1 MSVQIVR
8 SLEIQQWRDFVAS
21 HPQANVFHTPEM
33 FEVFSRAKGHTP
45 ALWAAVAGGR
55 LLVLFLPVQIESV
68 DGWVGRLAA
77 RSVVF
82 GGVLCSACGEAGKA
96 LAALLEVYSREA
108 KKATL
113 FTEIRNL
120 SDMEAILP
128 VLTEHGYTY
137 EDHLNFQVDLR
148 RRPEEVFQS
157 IGPRTRKNI
166 RRALK
171 KGEVT
176 ISEINDRAGLAIGY
190 DMLERTYRLA
200 RVPLADRSL
209 FEAAFEVLKP
219 AGMLRCLLADVPQG
233 PVAVSFELLYK
244 TAIYGWYGGIDR
256 RFSAFSPNELLT
268 WHMLEWGAR
277 SGFHLYDFGGAGRS
291 DKKYGVRDFK
301 AKFGG
306 QLVSFGRNICV
317 HRPILTRVSRIG
329 YYFYQRSRRS
339 RKEP

>member
-1 MSVQIVR
+1 M
-8 SLEIQQWRDFVAS
+8 
-21 HPQANVFHTPEM
+21 
-33 FEVFSRAKGHTP
+33 
-45 ALWAAVAGGR
+45 
-55 LLVLFLPVQIESV
+55 
-68 DGWVGRLAA
+68 GRLAT

-82 GGVLCSACGEAGKA
+82 GGVLCAASEEARRA
-96 LAALLEVYSREA
+96 LALLLDAYNREE

-120 SDMEAILP
+120 SDMGIILP
-128 VLTEHGYTY
+128 VLDGHGYSY

-148 RRPEEVFQS
+148 RAPEEIFQS

-176 ISEINDRAGLAIGY
+176 IKEITDRAGIAIGY
-190 DMLERTYRLA
+190 DLLERTYRLA
-200 RVPLADRSL
+200 RVPLADQSL

-219 AGMLRCLLADVPQG
+219 AGMIRGLLASVSQG
-233 PVAVSFELLYK
+233 PAAVTFELLYK
-244 TAIYGWYGGIDR
+244 KSIHGWYGGIDR

-268 WHMLEWGAR
+268 WHMLEWGAQ

-306 QLVSFGRNICV
+306 RLVSFGRNICV
-317 HRPILTRVSRIG
+317 HRPIWTRLSRIG
-329 YYFYQRSRRS
+329 YHFYQRSRRY